1 MRKLGFFLIFA
12 ICGAAVFGQNSLVLA
27 PLLNEGGIEEVQ
39 IRTLTRLLENA
50 IQRTGRFNIIDRGAA
65 EDILREHGFQ
75 LSDLS
80 DTRKTAEVGRVLN
93 ADYLAR
99 PSVMPLAGV
108 LYLEARIVEVNTA
121 RMPYS
126 ADIQIKADLS
136 DAYEKLGEFAAALTG
151 TAGGGGPPAGYQ
163 IGDRGPAGGWVFYDK
178 GVYSNGWRYFEA
190 APVKMEF
197 RAAWGAFGQDV
208 RGTVTG
214 IGTGKRNTQI
224 IVEYLRRIGENGMA
238 TQICNELTVGDY
250 DDWFL
255 PSKDELN
262 LMYQNLAQKGLGE
275 FTIAQREMD
284 EEFSG
289 YWSSSQINTGCS
301 WEQSLGTGRWN
312 YYSNG
317 YKDLPAFVRCIRAF

>member
-1 MRKLGFFLIFA
+1 MRKLIFSLVFA
-12 ICGAAVFGQNSLVLA
+12 ICATAAFGQNSLVLA

-50 IQRTGRFNIIDRGAA
+50 IQRTGRFDIIDRSAA

-80 DTRKTAEVGRVLN
+80 DTRKTAEVGSVLN
-93 ADYLAR
+93 ADFLVR

-151 TAGGGGPPAGYQ
+151 TAGGGGPPVGYQ
-163 IGDRGPAGGWVFYDK
+163 IGDRGPAGGWIFYDK
-178 GVYSNGWRYFEA
+178 GVYSNGWRYLEA
-190 APVKMEF
+190 APLEAEF
-197 RAAWGAFGQDV
+197 TAHWADDFVG
-208 RGTVTG
+208 GTATAV
-214 IGTGKRNTQI
+214 GTGNRNTQV
-224 IVEYLRRIGENGMA
+224 IVEYLRQAGEIDTAAQLCDSFSMDG
-238 TQICNELTVGDY
+238 Y

-262 LMYQNLAQKGLGE
+262 LMYWNLKQKGLG
-275 FTIAQREMD
+275 D
-284 EEFSG
+284 FSDAW
-289 YWSSSQINTGCS
+289 YWSSSQHHINGV
-301 WEQSLGTGRWN
+301 WEQNFGDGN
-312 YYSNG
+312 QDG
-317 YKDLPAFVRCIRAF
+317 YVERQSDSVRCVRAF